1 MCISRGKNILKNR
14 LVYPTNNK
22 LLRFFGDTMILISSW
37 FLHIGMKY
45 GGVYEFEFEED
56 DV

>member
-1 MCISRGKNILKNR
+1 MSSR
-14 LVYPTNNK
+14 LVNPTNNK